1 MDTPDNYSTIE
12 QTAQHYQV
20 SISTIR
26 SWIRRGIIPFLKV
39 GGVYRMK
46 FSEIDAALKQR
57 SQDTAASPPQQI
69 TAVVSPSDAVVIDP
83 DQDV

>member
-1 MDTPDNYSTIE
+1 MDNPDKYSTIE

-20 SISTIR
+20 SVSTVR
-26 SWIRRGIIPFLKV
+26 SWIRLKIIPFLKV

-46 FSEIDAALKQR
+46 FSEIDAALRQR
-57 SQDTAASPPQQI
+57 SENTPAAPPQQI
-69 TAVVSPSDAVVIDP
+69 TAIASPADAVVIDP